1 MVKVRVNR
9 FCCIWHMVTRI
20 SFNCGKV
27 NIVANN
33 DLFTDLNYMVCIFQ
47 YDSMHSKFHS
57 IVKAED
63 GRLVVN
69 RKARFIL
76 QK

>member
-1 MVKVRVNR
+1 MVA
-9 FCCIWHMVTRI
+9 RI

-27 NIVANN
+27 NIVVNN
-33 DLFTDLNYMVCIFQ
+33 DLLADLSYMVCIFQ
-47 YDSMHSKFHS
+47 YDSIHSKFHS

-63 GRLVVN
+63 GKLVVN
-69 RKARFIL
+69 SKVRFIF